1 MKNYQRLKGMV
12 AATFTPFNTD
22 GELNLPIIS
31 QYADQMATSQMAGV
45 FVCGTTGE
53 SLSLTV
59 EERKAVL
66 EAWVKATKR
75 RFKVIAHVGTNSIHE
90 GVELAK
96 HAQECGADAVGA
108 MAPSFFKPLTVKDL
122 IAFFAPL
129 FKARQS
135 FISIRLLCVN
145 LVPTRLD
152 ITFFPSMRKS
162 ATDRDTPVIEGML

>member
-96 HAQECGADAVGA
+96 HAQECGAGGRRVIAYEFGSGSVSQSVPLWHERNHSA
-108 MAPSFFKPLTVKDL
+108 MDGTDSRINEGWNRLHAYRGGICFLSGN
-122 IAFFAPL
+122 IADSIGFA
-129 FKARQS
+129 
-135 FISIRLLCVN
+135 
-145 LVPTRLD
+145 
-152 ITFFPSMRKS
+152 
-162 ATDRDTPVIEGML
+162 

>member
-1 MKNYQRLKGMV
+1 MV

-108 MAPSFFKPLTVKDL
+108 MAPSFFKPLTVKEPHSFL
-122 IAFFAPL
+122 RTNCKCRIRSSVLLLQHAFNDW
-129 FKARQS
+129 S
-135 FISIRLLCVN
+135 ISICGRFSH
-145 LVPTRLD
+145 R
-152 ITFFPSMRKS
+152 RKES
-162 ATDRDTPVIEGML
+162 NV